1 MDKHRKSYRVKIV
14 KKLFK
19 KKKVFKIT
27 KIEKNIIKLPKIN
40 KNLIKN
46 SKNSLISISKEVF
59 DLLKINRILT
69 GKQVT
74 KHIENQIKNIGVSI
88 TFKNIQRRVYD
99 ALNVLSAIGII
110 SKQKS
115 NLVYNGEFKLIDN
128 KLIDNLQVIIEFIPS
143 PKR

>member
-1 MDKHRKSYRVKIV
+1 M
-14 KKLFK
+14 
-19 KKKVFKIT
+19 FKIT

>member
-14 KKLFK
+14 KKLIN

-128 KLIDNLQVIIEFIPS
+128 KLIDNLQVIIEFILS

>member
-14 KKLFK
+14 KKLFN